1 MSEFDRKSRVN
12 KFEKRRKNTK
22 LMSILIVAAC
32 FLIIL
37 LLGLWIFS
45 PNDKPDEKDESA
57 NPDQVSEGDNDIE
70 TDDSELEEEST
81 ETEENSSEEDEEN
94 NEPSEEDNSSQESD
108 NQSVERKTTDPVAAD
123 DDNVISA
130 FTADWQPVGTEQSG
144 PHTVVFD
151 DGSQDRIEMEKAI
164 LLATGLAEDDLITW
178 WVKRGGDQQVIGTVS
193 NRAETEI
200 YRVYISWIDNQGWQP
215 TLVEVLKENDEKW
228 RFE

>member
-1 MSEFDRKSRVN
+1 MSDFDRSSRVN

-32 FLIIL
+32 FLIVL

-45 PNDKPDEKDESA
+45 PNDEPNEKVEST
-57 NPDQVSEGDNDIE
+57 NPNHVSEGDSETE
-70 TDDSELEEEST
+70 TDDSVSEQEST
-81 ETEENSSEEDEEN
+81 ETEENSSGEDESI
-94 NEPSEEDNSSQESD
+94 NEQSEESDSSQESD
-108 NQSVERKTTDPVAAD
+108 NQTVERQTSDPVAAD

-144 PHTVVFD
+144 PHTVVYEA
-151 DGSQDRIEMEKAI
+151 GSQDRIEMENAI
-164 LLATGLAEDDLITW
+164 RLASGLAEDDMITW
-178 WVKRGGDQQVIGTVS
+178 WLKRGGDQQVIGTVS
-193 NRAETEI
+193 NRDETET

-215 TLVEVLKENDEKW
+215 TLVEVLNENDEKW